1 MPAESWADVSVHGFC
16 KWGTPASFYIQNVKL
31 YAGPVCARH
40 LQKTWQRQRREKDK
54 YLQTCLKRRHT
65 FNTMM
70 YSTDGIPITEA
81 VVAQLHLAS
90 LLSNKLKRE
99 YLEMCGFVWENMSP
113 AIVRSNTLL
122 L

>member
-1 MPAESWADVSVHGFC
+1 MYLSMASGS
-16 KWGTPASFYIQNVKL
+16 GTPLLFFGMQIVNL
-31 YAGPVCARH
+31 DAGSYLRSTSAKA
-40 LQKTWQRQRREKDK
+40 LATAEKEKKDK